1 MKKRVSLRNKI
12 TTAVVMVILFLGIT
26 VTFTLNRILP
36 KALEEEAV
44 RAGIE
49 QVDVR
54 HAVNKTLGVVIAVTM
69 LAIALSIFI
78 GSGLAGLIVKPV
90 NKLRRATEE
99 MAGENL
105 DVKLD
110 IQTGDEIQDLA
121 TSFNR
126 MAAKLRLSYE
136 ELLKSNQELERAN
149 RVKSEFLAV
158 MSHELRTPLT
168 AIIGFSELLQEGVMG
183 QLNEDQKDT
192 IREVIHNA
200 ADLLSMI
207 NCMLDL
213 TKIESGRLC
222 LDIADFDLTEM
233 LKRVCRTM
241 TPLTQKKN
249 VELIV
254 NIPDGMPAMKGDER
268 KVQQTVLNLLSN
280 ATKFTP
286 EEGSISLTARYF
298 GSWNEAERKAV
309 LEHRFQDAESEF
321 REGGVEIVV
330 EDTGIG
336 IPEEHF
342 DRVFD
347 SFYQVDTSATRTYGG
362 IGLGLSLARQF
373 VEMHGG
379 RIWVES
385 ESGKG
390 AKFTIVIPYA

>member
-1 MKKRVSLRNKI
+1 MEKRVSLRNKI
-12 TTAVVMVILFLGIT
+12 TTAIVMVILFLGIT

-69 LAIALSIFI
+69 LAIVLSIFI

-90 NKLRRATEE
+90 NKLRRATDE
-99 MAGENL
+99 MADENL
-105 DVKLD
+105 EVKLD
-110 IQTGDEIQDLA
+110 IKTGDEIQQLA

-126 MAAKLRLSYE
+126 MAVKLRTSYD
-136 ELLKSNQELERAN
+136 ELLRSNEELERAN

-222 LDIADFDLTEM
+222 LDVTNFDLAEM
-233 LKRVCRTM
+233 LRRVCRTM
-241 TPLTQKKN
+241 TPITQKKN

-254 NIPDGMPAMKGDER
+254 DIPDGMPVMKGDER

-286 EEGSISLTARYF
+286 EEGSISLTARHF
-298 GSWNEAERKAV
+298 GSWGEAERKAA
-309 LEHRFQDAESEF
+309 LERRFDDAERELG
-321 REGGVEIVV
+321 EGGVEIVV

-347 SFYQVDTSATRTYGG
+347 SFYQVDTSTTRTYGG

-385 ESGKG
+385 EAGKG
-390 AKFTIVIPYA
+390 ARFTIVIPLG

>member
-1 MKKRVSLRNKI
+1 MEKRVSLRNKI
-12 TTAVVMVILFLGIT
+12 TTAIVMVILFLGIT

-36 KALEEEAV
+36 RTLEEEAV

-54 HAVNKTLGVVIAVTM
+54 EAVNKTLGVVIGVTM
-69 LAIALSIFI
+69 LAIVLSVFI

-105 DVKLD
+105 DVRLD
-110 IQTGDEIQDLA
+110 IKTGDEIQELA

-126 MAAKLRLSYE
+126 MAAKLKQSYE
-136 ELLKSNQELERAN
+136 ELLRSNRELDKAN

-183 QLNEDQKDT
+183 SLAEEQSDT
-192 IREVIHNA
+192 VREIIHNA
-200 ADLLSMI
+200 ADLLGMI

-213 TKIESGRLC
+213 TRIESGRMC
-222 LDIADFDLTEM
+222 LDITDFDPSEM
-233 LKRVCRTM
+233 LRRACRTI
-241 TPLTQKKN
+241 TPIAQQKD
-249 VELIV
+249 VELSID
-254 NIPDGMPAMKGDER
+254 IPDGMPAMKGDER
-268 KVQQTVLNLLSN
+268 KIQQTVLNLLAN

-286 EEGSISLTARYF
+286 EKGRISVTASYF
-298 GSWNEAERKAV
+298 DSWDAFGKKAKLER
-309 LEHRFQDAESEF
+309 RFEDPQ
-321 REGGVEIVV
+321 RELNRGGVEIVV

-347 SFYQVDTSATRTYGG
+347 SFYQVDASSTRIFGG

-373 VEMHGG
+373 VEMHNG

-385 ESGKG
+385 ECGRG
-390 AKFTIVIPYA
+390 TKFTIVLPYS

>member
-1 MKKRVSLRNKI
+1 MEKRVSLRNKI
-12 TTAVVMVILFLGIT
+12 TTAIVMVILFLGIT

-36 KALEEEAV
+36 KTLEEEAV

-54 HAVNKTLGVVIAVTM
+54 EAVNKTLGVVIGVTM
-69 LAIALSIFI
+69 LAIVLSVFI

-105 DVKLD
+105 DIRLD
-110 IQTGDEIQDLA
+110 IKTGDEIQELA

-126 MAAKLRLSYE
+126 MAVKLKQSYE
-136 ELLKSNQELERAN
+136 ELLRSNRELDKAN

-183 QLNEDQKDT
+183 EITEEQGDT
-192 IREVIHNA
+192 IREIMHNA
-200 ADLLSMI
+200 ADLLNMI

-213 TKIESGRLC
+213 TRIESGRMC
-222 LDIADFDLTEM
+222 LDVRDFDPSEM
-233 LKRVCRTM
+233 LRRVCRTI
-241 TPLTQKKN
+241 TPIAQQKD
-249 VELIV
+249 VELSID
-254 NIPDGMPAMKGDER
+254 IPDGIPAMKGDER
-268 KVQQTVLNLLSN
+268 KIQQTVLNLLAN

-286 EEGSISLTARYF
+286 EKGRISVTASYF
-298 GSWNEAERKAV
+298 DSWDAVERKAK
-309 LEHRFQDAESEF
+309 LERRFEEPE
-321 REGGVEIVV
+321 RELNHGGVEIVV

-347 SFYQVDTSATRTYGG
+347 SFYQVDTSATRIFGG

-373 VEMHGG
+373 VEMHNG

-385 ESGKG
+385 EYGRG
-390 AKFTIVIPYA
+390 TKFTIVIPYG

>member
-1 MKKRVSLRNKI
+1 MEKRVSLRNKI
-12 TTAVVMVILFLGIT
+12 TTAIVMVILFFGIT
-26 VTFTLNRILP
+26 VTFTLHRILP
-36 KALEEEAV
+36 KTLEEEAV

-54 HAVNKTLGVVIAVTM
+54 EAVNKTLGIVIGVTM
-69 LAIALSIFI
+69 LAIVLSIFI

-90 NKLRRATEE
+90 NKLRRATDE
-99 MAGENL
+99 MADENL
-105 DVKLD
+105 DIKLD
-110 IQTGDEIQDLA
+110 IRTGDEIQELA

-126 MAAKLRLSYE
+126 MAAQLKQSYE
-136 ELLKSNQELERAN
+136 ELLKSNQDLERAN

-183 QLNEDQKDT
+183 RINEEQKET
-192 IREVIHNA
+192 LKEIMHNA
-200 ADLLSMI
+200 ADLLGMI

-213 TKIESGRLC
+213 TRIESGRLC
-222 LDIADFDLTEM
+222 LDLAAFDLSEM
-233 LKRVCRTM
+233 LKRVCRTI
-241 TPLTQKKN
+241 TPLTQQKN
-249 VELIV
+249 VEL
-254 NIPDGMPAMKGDER
+254 NIDIPEGMPAMEGDER
-268 KVQQTVLNLLSN
+268 KIQQTVLNLLSN

-286 EEGSISLTARYF
+286 EKGLISVTASYF
-298 GSWNEAERKAV
+298 PSWNEVEKKAKLER
-309 LEHRFQDAESEF
+309 RFKDPE
-321 REGGVEIVV
+321 RELSRGGVEIVV

-347 SFYQVDTSATRTYGG
+347 SFYQVDTSTTRTFGG

-373 VEMHGG
+373 VEMHKG

-385 ESGKG
+385 ECGKG
-390 AKFTIVIPYA
+390 AKFVIVIPYG